1 MRKRRFLYWSAA
13 FGALTVVVLMNYYC
27 YRAAMGKYTQLS
39 RSYHEEIA
47 GAVQKEVSKQVEVK
61 FEDLSEGLPVA
72 NTEEM
77 LSVNTVYQ
85 IENYDKVKDQTTTE
99 YETIPEELVGF
110 NREEA
115 DGYFKK
121 YMQNLPVEEFLN
133 GLQSIGITTFSK
145 DRIIVRKI
153 YDPSKVKYRYYLIAV
168 DGEVVVY
175 YGDQK
180 TVYEY
185 TGISTDTLSKE
196 EQMSLKNGIEVKD
209 EESAI
214 LIYPGTVKPGIV
226 STYDDHRMAMAFAL
240 LGIRAEGIVIDNC
253 ECCRKTFEDYFK
265 VLDRVLA

>member
-39 RSYHEEIA
+39 RSYREEIA

-209 EESAI
+209 EEPYMAYWKII
-214 LIYPGTVKPGIV
+214 LHKSSHKRNREDEDAKHTLYLWREAVRPEWLQRLRLQ
-226 STYDDHRMAMAFAL
+226 SWAL
-240 LGIRAEGIVIDNC
+240 MLP
-253 ECCRKTFEDYFK
+253 
-265 VLDRVLA
+265 

>member
-39 RSYHEEIA
+39 RSYREEIA

-209 EESAI
+209 EDALYGLLES
-214 LIYPGTVKPGIV
+214 Y
-226 STYDDHRMAMAFAL
+226 SS
-240 LGIRAEGIVIDNC
+240 
-253 ECCRKTFEDYFK
+253 
-265 VLDRVLA
+265 

>member
-39 RSYHEEIA
+39 RSYREEIA

-72 NTEEM
+72 N
-77 LSVNTVYQ
+77 
-85 IENYDKVKDQTTTE
+85 
-99 YETIPEELVGF
+99 
-110 NREEA
+110 
-115 DGYFKK
+115 
-121 YMQNLPVEEFLN
+121 MQNLPVEEFLN

-209 EESAI
+209 E
-214 LIYPGTVKPGIV
+214 
-226 STYDDHRMAMAFAL
+226 DAL
-240 LGIRAEGIVIDNC
+240 YGLLEN
-253 ECCRKTFEDYFK
+253 YSS
-265 VLDRVLA
+265 

>member
-1 MRKRRFLYWSAA
+1 MQQIQAKRKVGGKHNRIFERRSRNRQPHTAA
-13 FGALTVVVLMNYYC
+13 SSFRLCGFHRKNH
-27 YRAAMGKYTQLS
+27 K
-39 RSYHEEIA
+39 
-47 GAVQKEVSKQVEVK
+47 
-61 FEDLSEGLPVA
+61 
-72 NTEEM
+72 
-77 LSVNTVYQ
+77 
-85 IENYDKVKDQTTTE
+85 
-99 YETIPEELVGF
+99 ETIPEELVGF

-209 EESAI
+209 E
-214 LIYPGTVKPGIV
+214 
-226 STYDDHRMAMAFAL
+226 DAL
-240 LGIRAEGIVIDNC
+240 YGLLEN
-253 ECCRKTFEDYFK
+253 YSS
-265 VLDRVLA
+265 

>member
-39 RSYHEEIA
+39 RSYREEIA

-115 DGYFKK
+115 DGYFK
-121 YMQNLPVEEFLN
+121 N

-209 EESAI
+209 E
-214 LIYPGTVKPGIV
+214 
-226 STYDDHRMAMAFAL
+226 DAL
-240 LGIRAEGIVIDNC
+240 YGLLEN
-253 ECCRKTFEDYFK
+253 YSS
-265 VLDRVLA
+265 